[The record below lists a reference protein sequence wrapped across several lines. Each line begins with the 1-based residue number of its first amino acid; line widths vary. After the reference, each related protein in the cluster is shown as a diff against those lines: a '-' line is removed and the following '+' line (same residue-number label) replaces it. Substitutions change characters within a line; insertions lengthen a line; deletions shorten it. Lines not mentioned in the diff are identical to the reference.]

1 MKTIKDKIK
10 SFSFWTGLSAAV
22 VVLFQSLGKVFGFS
36 VNEQGISDIIMAI
49 CGVLVVF
56 GIVSKKENKIQDKTE
71 DLEQNLNDNK
81 AKINENNQ

>member
-1 MKTIKDKIK
+1 MKTIKGKIK

-56 GIVSKKENKIQDKTE
+56 GIVSKKENKIQD
-71 DLEQNLNDNK
+71 LEQNSNENQ
-81 AKINENNQ
+81 ANINENNQ